1 LIDRLLPETTTPE
14 DLRPSRRSV
23 GSALV
28 LFAALM
34 LVAVLL
40 DEPVARRL
48 HDSGVAESA
57 DAWRWKWLLKAP
69 GEAWLVAIVAVAVAP
84 LHPWRL
90 LAGGWVALTGAL
102 SGLQVV
108 IKWVVG
114 RTRPYEIVGLLDQP
128 RPFLLFWFRD
138 GGEGFLHQKNLSF
151 PSGHTSTAFALAA
164 ALGILFPRGRW
175 LFFSVAAL
183 TGLQRISENAH
194 FVSDVVAAAGF
205 GVGVTYAALWCI
217 NTRQLRS
224 AARKPRLSAEAT
236 P

>member
-1 LIDRLLPETTTPE
+1 M
-14 DLRPSRRSV
+14 V
-23 GSALV
+23 
-28 LFAALM
+28 
-34 LVAVLL
+34 VAMLL
-40 DEPVARRL
+40 DATVARRL
-48 HDSGVAESA
+48 HDSGFAESA
-57 DAWRWKWLLKAP
+57 DALRWKWLLKAP
-69 GEAWLVAIVAVAVAP
+69 GEAWLVAIVAVAVTP
-84 LHPWRL
+84 LHPWKL
-90 LAGGWVALTGAL
+90 LAGAWIALAGAL

-114 RTRPYEIVGLLDQP
+114 RTRPYEIVGLLEQP

-164 ALGILFPRGRW
+164 ALGVLFPRGRW
-175 LFFSVAAL
+175 LFYSVATL

-194 FVSDVVAAAGF
+194 YVSDVVAAAGF

-217 NTRQLRS
+217 NTLQLRA
-224 AARKPRLSAEAT
+224 AARKPPLVAEAT